1 VQEYYSIGSALQKIY
16 AVITGAGSGLGRA
29 MALQLYQ
36 AGAHLALCDLHLSGL
51 EEKHQLT
58 GGSSD
63 RVSLHIVDVSDREQ
77 MFSLRKFYSTRSI
90 SIF

>member
-51 EEKHQLT
+51 EEKPN
-58 GGSSD
+58 
-63 RVSLHIVDVSDREQ
+63 
-77 MFSLRKFYSTRSI
+77 
-90 SIF
+90 